1 MSDNNTMYRM
11 FRQMIQGYKLGKEGE
26 NLFVHAVHCWMDLN
40 PDNPFAEDSAAYDYF
55 FRMKNYY
62 NVWKMRSADQRIS
75 ERRMINEAKELCA
88 TKPKNPYKYDKK
100 AADEIAQTFTTSE
113 EITSSIAPAKI
124 EELRQAYQTGGAA
137 SLYDKLGSVSATYQE
152 KFLNYF
158 AEHANSAD
166 LCNFASAH
174 SGNKN
179 VILALYQR
187 SNDPALLQYLGEANV
202 FDLMGKGKIKLQDFM
217 RFASPDMVAK
227 YLLTLGIICQK
238 AIVLRMTNMTIQRSW
253 RHC

>member
-100 AADEIAQTFTTSE
+100 AADEEKVLLRETAKKEQEEAINLQKEADREKAEREAELREILE
-113 EITSSIAPAKI
+113 EIRQDDLAKQS
-124 EELRQAYQTGGAA
+124 ELQNNR
-137 SLYDKLGSVSATYQE
+137 
-152 KFLNYF
+152 
-158 AEHANSAD
+158 
-166 LCNFASAH
+166 
-174 SGNKN
+174 
-179 VILALYQR
+179 
-187 SNDPALLQYLGEANV
+187 
-202 FDLMGKGKIKLQDFM
+202 
-217 RFASPDMVAK
+217 
-227 YLLTLGIICQK
+227 
-238 AIVLRMTNMTIQRSW
+238 AIVEEAKAEVIKREAEKPAEIEKPEEIEKPKKNYVFNVQEEPKEEKKGWLNKLFRR
-253 RHC
+253 

>member
-100 AADEIAQTFTTSE
+100 AADEEKILLRETAKKEQEEAINLQKEADREKAEREAELREILE
-113 EITSSIAPAKI
+113 EIRQDDLANQS
-124 EELRQAYQTGGAA
+124 ELQNNR
-137 SLYDKLGSVSATYQE
+137 
-152 KFLNYF
+152 
-158 AEHANSAD
+158 
-166 LCNFASAH
+166 
-174 SGNKN
+174 
-179 VILALYQR
+179 
-187 SNDPALLQYLGEANV
+187 
-202 FDLMGKGKIKLQDFM
+202 
-217 RFASPDMVAK
+217 
-227 YLLTLGIICQK
+227 
-238 AIVLRMTNMTIQRSW
+238 AIVEEAKAEVIKREAEKPAEIEKPEEIEKPKKNYVFNVQEEPKEEKKGWLNKLFRR
-253 RHC
+253 

>member
-100 AADEIAQTFTTSE
+100 AADEEKVLLRETAKKEQEEAINLQKEADREKAEREAELREILE
-113 EITSSIAPAKI
+113 EIRQDDLANQS
-124 EELRQAYQTGGAA
+124 ELQNNR
-137 SLYDKLGSVSATYQE
+137 
-152 KFLNYF
+152 
-158 AEHANSAD
+158 
-166 LCNFASAH
+166 
-174 SGNKN
+174 
-179 VILALYQR
+179 
-187 SNDPALLQYLGEANV
+187 
-202 FDLMGKGKIKLQDFM
+202 
-217 RFASPDMVAK
+217 
-227 YLLTLGIICQK
+227 
-238 AIVLRMTNMTIQRSW
+238 AIVEEAKAEVIKREAEKPAEIE
-253 RHC
+253 

>member
-100 AADEIAQTFTTSE
+100 AADEEKVLLRETAKKEQEEAINLQKEADREKAEREAELREILE
-113 EITSSIAPAKI
+113 EIRQDDLANQS
-124 EELRQAYQTGGAA
+124 ELQNNR
-137 SLYDKLGSVSATYQE
+137 
-152 KFLNYF
+152 
-158 AEHANSAD
+158 
-166 LCNFASAH
+166 
-174 SGNKN
+174 
-179 VILALYQR
+179 
-187 SNDPALLQYLGEANV
+187 
-202 FDLMGKGKIKLQDFM
+202 
-217 RFASPDMVAK
+217 
-227 YLLTLGIICQK
+227 
-238 AIVLRMTNMTIQRSW
+238 AIVEEAKAEVIKREAEKPAEIEKPEEIEKPKKNYVFNVQEEPKEEKKGWLNKLFRR
-253 RHC
+253 